1 MSDVHCLLNLSWVLL
16 CAGVVLLMQAGLTC
30 LETGLARAKNSM
42 NVAIKNVV
50 DSGLI
55 EKYVVSSKE
64 QVATIRRAV
73 ATGDASARWQAAHAL
88 KSSSGMLGASTL
100 AEWCC
105 QLEALGRA
113 ATLERVPD
121 VLSKL
126 EAAYPTVCAALEE
139 EVGKGD

>member
-1 MSDVHCLLNLSWVLL
+1 MSLEPLVGPTLRRACPAD
-16 CAGVVLLMQAGLTC
+16 AGGPHLHRDR
-30 LETGLARAKNSM
+30 LARAKNSM

-100 AEWCC
+100 AEWCR